1 MLKFDVQ
8 VQLEGVAE
16 ARAEWKKAFNTFNQ
30 NMNKVMARLL
40 HEAAVNRMSVEEVAK
55 HSGIR
60 VSEIRK
66 KMRNAGLDP
75 RNGKM
80 LLAKQAAEALATNA
94 ALLGVHPSEVD
105 LMSPLAYLPAGEE
118 LQRKITDAST
128 SGVTEL
134 PDSEGWDCQSCGAS
148 NFIPAGFARVSGNV
162 LFEDRLYSAIVLRFE
177 GMGEAWTTDE
187 SGDTLARAAA
197 QEAVRLVSGNPQ

>member
-1 MLKFDVQ
+1 
-8 VQLEGVAE
+8 
-16 ARAEWKKAFNTFNQ
+16 
-30 NMNKVMARLL
+30 
-40 HEAAVNRMSVEEVAK
+40 MSVEEVAK

-80 LLAKQAAEALATNA
+80 LLVKQAAEALATNA

-134 PDSEGWDCQSCGAS
+134 DDD
-148 NFIPAGFARVSGNV
+148 
-162 LFEDRLYSAIVLRFE
+162 LEDRLYSAIVLRFE